1 MTPTVDGGQDRYSGR
16 PETPSGAGRCIATLQ
31 TPCLRIMRL
40 FRKSDEKMALEAA
53 AQAEIER
60 LKVLSP
66 EQLAVIVLPGLG
78 PEEVPPGRHLRVQQL
93 CEYLLRDFPGIG
105 QTRPL
110 QLMAPVRRALEKLE
124 GADLVS
130 SMSII
135 ERSPMWRITDRG
147 VSALAEGTTANHLVV
162 PS

>member
-1 MTPTVDGGQDRYSGR
+1 
-16 PETPSGAGRCIATLQ
+16 
-31 TPCLRIMRL
+31 
-40 FRKSDEKMALEAA
+40 MALEAA

-60 LKVLSP
+60 LKLLRP
-66 EQLAVIVLPGLG
+66 QQLAVIVLPGLG
-78 PEEVPPGRHLRVQQL
+78 PEDAAPGRHLRVQQL

-110 QLMAPVRRALEKLE
+110 QLMAPVRRALDKLE

>member
-1 MTPTVDGGQDRYSGR
+1 M
-16 PETPSGAGRCIATLQ
+16 
-31 TPCLRIMRL
+31 MRL
-40 FRKSDEKMALEAA
+40 FRKSEEKVVLKAA

-66 EQLAVIVLPGLG
+66 EELAVMVLPGLG
-78 PEEVPPGRHLRVQQL
+78 PEGTAPGLNLRMQQL

-105 QTRPL
+105 QTMPL
-110 QLMAPVRRALEKLE
+110 QLMARVRRALERLE
-124 GADLVS
+124 AAELVS

-135 ERSPMWRITDRG
+135 DRSPLWRITDRG
-147 VSALAEGTTANHLVV
+147 ASVLAEGTTAHHLVA